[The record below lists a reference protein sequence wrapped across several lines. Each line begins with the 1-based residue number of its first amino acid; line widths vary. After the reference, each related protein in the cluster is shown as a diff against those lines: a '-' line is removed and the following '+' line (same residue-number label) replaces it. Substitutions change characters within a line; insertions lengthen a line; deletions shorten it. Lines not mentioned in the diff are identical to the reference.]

1 MRNLLST
8 FGFAAALTAALVV
21 PASAQRD
28 PAYQSARQAGLV
40 GEQPDGYLGIVGAA
54 TPELQAIVNN
64 INIQRKRQYTQ
75 QAAAS
80 STVEQMAF
88 VTGCNLIAR
97 TAPGEKY
104 RAPDGRWLT
113 RGNDAPVRD
122 PRCL

>member
-1 MRNLLST
+1 MRKMLST
-8 FGFAAALTAALVV
+8 FGLSAALAATLIA
-21 PASAQRD
+21 PAYAQRD
-28 PAYQSARQAGLV
+28 PAYQAAREAGLV
-40 GEQPDGYLGIVGAA
+40 GEQPDGYIGIVGTA
-54 TPELQAIVNN
+54 TAELQAVVNN

-88 VTGCNLIAR
+88 VTGCNLILR
-97 TAPGEKY
+97 TVAGEKY

>member
-1 MRNLLST
+1 MRNLLPI
-8 FGFAAALTAALVV
+8 FGLAAALVAAMVA

-28 PAYQSARQAGLV
+28 PAYQAARQAGLV
-40 GEQPDGYLGIVGAA
+40 GEQPDGYLGIAGSPTA
-54 TPELQAIVNN
+54 ELQAMVNN

-75 QAAAS
+75 QAAAN

-113 RGNDAPVRD
+113 RGGGAPVGD

>member
-1 MRNLLST
+1 MRKVLSIV
-8 FGFAAALTAALVV
+8 GLAAVLAAGGVA
-21 PASAQRD
+21 PAFAQRD
-28 PAYQSARQAGLV
+28 PAYQAAREQGLV
-40 GEQPDGYLGIVGAA
+40 GEQPDGYLGIVGTA
-54 TPELQAIVNN
+54 TPELQAMVNN

-88 VTGCNLIAR
+88 VTGCNLILR
-97 TAPGEKY
+97 TVAGEKY

-113 RGNDAPVRD
+113 RGGDAPVRD